1 MKKQSLTKACM
12 RLFNIT
18 SVALGVCISLML
30 AQRAVAAPGDLIT
43 NVLMNA
49 SQAGTGVSVA
59 VGCDGIIYFTG
70 GNLTTLHSMD
80 KNGIPVAD
88 QPIVDSVT
96 GGPIAIDEM
105 AWDGGRNVLWG
116 GQHSSTPNRVYQID
130 PLTGVATFQWT
141 SSTISVGSFRDG
153 LAYDG
158 SDDTLWLSGD
168 VSTTIEHYTSAG
180 APLGVITPKNA
191 AGGTLGS
198 ISGVSVGNGDLL
210 YLGRDGVAQI
220 VQVKKSN
227 GDFISTF
234 ASPGGSRD
242 EGLEC
247 DPVNFAPKLA
257 LWSRDFS
264 GNFFSVIEIEPG
276 SCACGGGVTNVPCTI
291 TCPDNITVCN
301 DPGQCGAIVNYPAP
315 VLSGSCSNAVVVCD
329 PPSGSSFPTGTTTV
343 TCTGGGSTC
352 SFTVT
357 VNDCESPRVACRPAE
372 NPSGKKIPVAG
383 KNPRSGQNPDG
394 FYQLLARDNC
404 DTTASLQIYV
414 KDSAEGPCGGAFAA
428 GPYAVGTIV
437 KLTQSP
443 GHAAVRPMAGVV
455 TAHIQTR
462 GEPVLVVT
470 DSSGNTTCHRC
481 FVPPKPK

>member
-1 MKKQSLTKACM
+1 MTIQSLTKACI
-12 RLFNIT
+12 RLSNIT
-18 SVALGVCISLML
+18 TIALGVCTSLML
-30 AQRAVAAPGDLIT
+30 TQWAGAAPGDNIT
-43 NVLMNA
+43 TVPIPA
-49 SQAGTGVSVA
+49 SQTGVGVSVA
-59 VGCDGIIYFTG
+59 VDCNGVVYFTG
-70 GNLTTLHSMD
+70 GALTTLHSMD
-80 KNGIPVAD
+80 KTGVALGD
-88 QPIVDSVT
+88 LPIVDSVT
-96 GGPIAIDEM
+96 GGAIAIDEM
-105 AWDGGRNVLWG
+105 AWDGSRSLLWG
-116 GQHSSTPNRVYQID
+116 GQHGSNPVKVYQID
-130 PLTGVATFQWT
+130 PVTGVATFQWT
-141 SSTISVGSFRDG
+141 SATISVGSYRDG

-158 SDDTLWLSGD
+158 TDDTIWISGD

-180 APLGVITPKNA
+180 ASLGAITPKNSV
-191 AGGTLGS
+191 GGILGE
-198 ISGVSVGNGDLL
+198 ISGVTVGTGDLL
-210 YLGRDGVAQI
+210 YLGQDGAVRI

-227 GDFISTF
+227 GDFISSF
-234 ASPGGSRD
+234 ASPGGARD

-276 SCACGGGVTNVPCTI
+276 SCACGGGGTNVPCTI

-301 DPGQCGAIVNYPAP
+301 DAGQCGAVVNYPAP
-315 VLSGSCSNAVVVCD
+315 VLSGGCSNAVVACD
-329 PPSGSSFPTGTTTV
+329 PPSGSSFPKGTTTV
-343 TCTGGGSTC
+343 TCTAGGSTC

-357 VNDCESPRVACRPAE
+357 VNDCEAPRVACRPAE

-383 KNPRSGQNPDG
+383 KNPRSGHNPDG

-404 DTTASLQIYV
+404 DPIASLQIYV

-443 GHAAVRPMAGVV
+443 GHAGVQPMAGVV
-455 TAHIQTR
+455 TAHVHTR

-481 FVPPKPK
+481 FVPPPPK